1 MVKSISKKKIERLE
15 KKLVIGKQDWLKIA
29 KDAFDHYKPLYPSF
43 ADFMN
48 YIKDKHGADFIYVRR
63 KDLTQFYFAQEIV
76 QVFQPPPTQY
86 MLKREKGYYPKLIA
100 FYPFE
105 RLYSDTGKIIIYP
118 MTRKEARKKD
128 KGVVAPSVVQP
139 SPSTNDAFDDRIK
152 LYKNK
157 RQIADTAFIILKDS
171 KGTSYRFEKRLGD
184 DIEKNKQWI
193 NDNILQP
200 YLQLSNDIER
210 DEFLKNKKAKK

>member
-1 MVKSISKKKIERLE
+1 MVKPISKKKIEKLE
-15 KKLVIGKQDWLKIA
+15 KKLVVGKQDWLKIA
-29 KDAFDHYKPLYPSF
+29 KDAFAHFKPFYPSF
-43 ADFMN
+43 SDFMN
-48 YIKDKHGADFIYVRR
+48 YIKDREGADFIYVRR
-63 KDLTQFYFAQEIV
+63 KDLTEFYFAQEIV

-128 KGVVAPSVVQP
+128 KVVVDAPKPEGVVSD
-139 SPSTNDAFDDRIK
+139 TFDDRIK

-157 RQIADTAFIILKDS
+157 REVADTAYIEFRDS
-171 KGTSYRFEKRLGD
+171 KGTKFRFEKRLGD
-184 DIEKNKQWI
+184 DINKNKQWI

-200 YLQLSNDIER
+200 YLQLGNDAER

>member
-1 MVKSISKKKIERLE
+1 MVKPISKKKIDNLE
-15 KKLVIGKQDWLKIA
+15 KKLVVGKQDWLKIA
-29 KDAFDHYKPLYPSF
+29 KDAFDHYKPFYPSF
-43 ADFMN
+43 SDFMN

-63 KDLTQFYFAQEIV
+63 KDLTEFYFAQEIV

-128 KGVVAPSVVQP
+128 KTVVAPVVAGVAP
-139 SPSTNDAFDDRIK
+139 VGDIDARIK

-157 RQIADTAFIILKDS
+157 RDVADTAYIEFRDS
-171 KGTSYRFEKRLGD
+171 KGTKFRFEKRLGD
-184 DIEKNKQWI
+184 DIPKSKQWI

-200 YLQLSNDIER
+200 YLQLTTDNER